1 MTSNAVVQP
10 QSQLA
15 AQGQAIKLP
24 KEQRVFVHRALN
36 MGKVRAIGYDLDHT
50 LALYDRVAFE
60 TLAFRETVK
69 KFVLHGYPEELLEL
83 SFDPT
88 KLQRGLLVDMDR
100 GNVLKVDAHK
110 YVKVAYHGHR
120 RLSKEERQQTYN
132 NKPYKAGEFVSVDTF
147 FALSEVQLFTEIVDY
162 MDRNKGHIEKSY
174 REVYADL
181 RWLIDLAH
189 ADGSIKDEVQRDI
202 GRFIK
207 KDRHLA
213 PTLAR
218 QIDAGKSLFLL
229 TNSAFEYTDQLLNY
243 IFDDAGA
250 EVRHWRDLFEYT
262 ICGSGK
268 PGFFAGSQP
277 FYEVMTDSGLL
288 KRHSGNLVKGGV
300 YHGGNA
306 RLFEKLSGYV
316 GDEILFVG
324 DHIYGDLAR
333 SKGAV
338 NWRTLLVIEELSDEL
353 EKLEEQREALE
364 QIRRMLREREIL
376 DEELQLLRSKVASN
390 NRQAALAKER
400 GETKKSHYLQ
410 KETEKIVLKAAE
422 KESELQQKELQVKEH
437 VAQRESAFHPQWGEL
452 MRAGLERSRFA
463 DQVEEYACIYTSRV
477 TNLRFYSPFKRFS
490 IPSDSL
496 PHEL

>member
-1 MTSNAVVQP
+1 MTTISTIPTSLTTQQM
-10 QSQLA
+10 QSL
-15 AQGQAIKLP
+15 KLP
-24 KEQRVFVHRALN
+24 KQQRVFVHRALN

-69 KFVLHGYPEELLEL
+69 KFVQHGYPEELLGL
-83 SFDPT
+83 YFDPT
-88 KLQRGLLVDMDR
+88 LLQRGLLVDMDR

-120 RLSKEERQQTYN
+120 CLSKAERQQTYN
-132 NKPYKAGEFVSVDTF
+132 SKPYKAGEFVSVDTF
-147 FALSEVQLFTEIVDY
+147 FALSEVQLFTEIVDF
-162 MDRNKGHIEKSY
+162 MDRNKGRIEKSY

-189 ADGSIKDEVQRDI
+189 ADGSIKNEVQRDI

-213 PTLAR
+213 TTLAQ
-218 QIDAGKSLFLL
+218 QIDAGKSLFVL
-229 TNSAFEYTDQLLNY
+229 TNSAFEYTDQLLNF
-243 IFDDAGA
+243 IFADSDTA
-250 EVRHWRDLFEYT
+250 VSSWRELFEYT

-268 PGFFAGSQP
+268 PGFFSGSQP

-288 KRHSGNLVKGGV
+288 RRHSGKLDKGGV

-306 RLFEKLSGYV
+306 RLFEKLSGYF

-338 NWRTLLVIEELSDEL
+338 NWRTLLVIEELADEL
-353 EKLEEQREALE
+353 EKLDKQRDTLE
-364 QIRRMLREREIL
+364 HIRRMQAEREII
-376 DEELQLLRSKVASN
+376 DEELQLLRSKVAN
-390 NRQAALAKER
+390 NSRHSTLARER
-400 GETKKSHYLQ
+400 GEAKRAHYLQ
-410 KETEKIVLKAAE
+410 KETEKILQRAADKEAELQAKEQQLKACI
-422 KESELQQKELQVKEH
+422 VT
-437 VAQRESAFHPQWGEL
+437 RESAFHPLWGEL

-463 DQVEEYACIYTSRV
+463 DQVEEYACLYTTRV
-477 TNLRFYSPFKRFS
+477 TNLRFYSPFKRFT

>member
-1 MTSNAVVQP
+1 MTNSNISP
-10 QSQLA
+10 LSPSTS
-15 AQGQAIKLP
+15 QGQAIKLP

-50 LALYDRVAFE
+50 LAIYDRNAFE

-69 KFVLHGYPEELLEL
+69 KFVENGYPEELLQL
-83 SFDPT
+83 NFDPSMH
-88 KLQRGLLVDMDR
+88 QRGLLVDMDR

-120 RLSKEERQQTYN
+120 RLSKSERQQTYN
-132 NKPYKAGEFVSVDTF
+132 SKPYKAGEFLSIDTF

-162 MDRNKGHIEKSY
+162 MDRNKTRISKSY
-174 REVYADL
+174 REVYNDL
-181 RWLIDLAH
+181 RWFIDLAH
-189 ADGSIKDEVQRDI
+189 ADGSIKNQVQKDI

-213 PTLAR
+213 VTLAQ

-229 TNSAFEYTDQLLNY
+229 TNSAFEYSDQLLNY
-243 IFDDAGA
+243 IFADAGA
-250 EVRHWRDLFEYT
+250 ELRSWRDLFEFT

-268 PGFFAGSQP
+268 PGFFSGSQP

-288 KRHSGNLVKGGV
+288 KRHSGKLSKGGV

-306 RLFEKLSGYV
+306 RLFEQLSGYV

-338 NWRTLLVIEELSDEL
+338 NWRTLLIIEELADEIA
-353 EKLEEQREALE
+353 KLEQQREPLE
-364 QIRRMLREREIL
+364 NIRKMLQEREII
-376 DEELQLLRSKVASN
+376 DEELQLLNSKVATNS
-390 NRQAALAKER
+390 RQANLARER
-400 GETKKSHYLQ
+400 GEAKKSHYLQ
-410 KETEKIVLKAAE
+410 KETEKIAQRAQEKQHELEAKE
-422 KESELQQKELQVKEH
+422 KELKDH
-437 VAQRESAFHPQWGEL
+437 IAQRESAFHPQWGEL

>member
-1 MTSNAVVQP
+1 MTTSSMVPNTLTSQHM
-10 QSQLA
+10 QS
-15 AQGQAIKLP
+15 IKLP

-69 KFVLHGYPEELLEL
+69 KFVQHGYPEELLEL
-83 SFDPT
+83 NFDPT
-88 KLQRGLLVDMDR
+88 LLQRGLLVDMDR

-120 RLSKEERQQTYN
+120 CLTKAERQQTYN
-132 NKPYKAGEFVSVDTF
+132 SKPYKAGEFVSVDTF

-162 MDRNKGHIEKSY
+162 MDRNKGRIEKSY

-189 ADGSIKDEVQRDI
+189 ADGSIKNEVQRDI

-207 KDRHLA
+207 KDRHLVT
-213 PTLAR
+213 TLVQ
-218 QIDAGKSLFLL
+218 QIEAGKSLFLL

-243 IFDDAGA
+243 IFTDAGIELA
-250 EVRHWRDLFEYT
+250 SWRDLFEYT

-288 KRHSGNLVKGGV
+288 KRHSGKLVKGGV

-338 NWRTLLVIEELSDEL
+338 NWRTLLVIEELADEL
-353 EKLEEQREALE
+353 QKLDEQREALE
-364 QIRRMLREREIL
+364 HIRRMQQEREIL
-376 DEELQLLRSKVASN
+376 DEDLQLLRSKIAN
-390 NRQAALAKER
+390 NSRQITLAKER
-400 GETKKSHYLQ
+400 GETKKAHYLQ
-410 KETEKIVLKAAE
+410 KETEKILQRASE
-422 KESELQQKELQVKEH
+422 KETELQQKELQLK
-437 VAQRESAFHPQWGEL
+437 ADIAKRESSFHPQWGEL

-463 DQVEEYACIYTSRV
+463 DQVEEYACLYTTRV

-490 IPSDSL
+490 IPSDNL